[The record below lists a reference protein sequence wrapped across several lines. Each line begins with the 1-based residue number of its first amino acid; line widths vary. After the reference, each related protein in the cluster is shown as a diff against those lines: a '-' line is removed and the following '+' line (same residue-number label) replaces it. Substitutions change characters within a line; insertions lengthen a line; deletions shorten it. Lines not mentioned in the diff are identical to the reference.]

1 MTGSQGV
8 QVDVALDLQMLDA
21 VGVIQ
26 DLLGELDAHLG
37 QVVKTL
43 AGVEEVAHHEQVLV
57 AALEHRDGLRLEVA
71 DG

>member
-37 QVVKTL
+37 QVVKTF